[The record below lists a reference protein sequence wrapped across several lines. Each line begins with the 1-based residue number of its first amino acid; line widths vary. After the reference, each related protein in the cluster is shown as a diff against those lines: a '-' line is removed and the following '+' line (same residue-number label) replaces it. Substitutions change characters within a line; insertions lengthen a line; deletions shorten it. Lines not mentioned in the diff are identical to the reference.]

1 MTLEAVVSGVGK
13 SINIETKIH
22 PCELLFID
30 FDKVVSYITLSNPIK
45 AFGCEFKKLRLKT
58 ENASYCIK
66 PYWESILSD
75 NPEGMLEYSLY
86 LRSGVF
92 NQLSRPFENYSEK
105 RLKKWREDVFK
116 QHHLH
121 IRKLEELYW
130 QGKELSKGFFNLT

>member
-22 PCELLFID
+22 PYEHLFID
-30 FDKVVSYITLSNPIK
+30 FDKIVSYITLSNPIK
-45 AFGCEFKKLRLKT
+45 AFEYEYKKLRLRT

-66 PYWESILSD
+66 PYWEIILSD
-75 NPEGMLEYSLY
+75 ESEGILEYSLY

-105 RLKKWREDVFK
+105 RLKKWQEAAFK
-116 QHHLH
+116 QHHLY

-130 QGKELSKGFFNLT
+130 QGKEITNNFFNLT